1 MKKRRFVSTI
11 ALTAVL
17 ALMAGCGKQ
26 EPVTTAAAAATTA
39 APAVVEEAKPEE
51 PSYDTSAIISKY
63 LRGLRDRNIL
73 EGAKNIDLLAKSEST
88 KHVVK
93 NITVDDSAVDMTK
106 PGKYTARYIVTVDL
120 DNLEK
125 AEAYLAEHPEAMT
138 PVKAEPEKD
147 AADKAQAPAAKTEK
161 TETAD
166 DTAAAEVKDDAETAP
181 AVDDT
186 AEPETGH
193 TEEPG
198 ETVETEAQTPD
209 KDTEKKEDEA
219 PAVAP
224 ADKEDPEGAPLP
236 VIPDSVFEEDKPQTA
251 DADKPAEP
259 AVAEENTVPAEENTT
274 PVEENAVPAEENTA
288 PAEEN
293 TVPEGNTGADKD
305 AAGQTVTDAGQTEEA
320 VPADTEN
327 GQTSG
332 DPKQAGNTVDV
343 IIEKEVDVVTPDEA
357 VKIIEDGGEVWTD
370 NSQPVTV
377 EEIKNPEEKPAEEVK
392 PEETKPTE
400 ETSKPEAKT
409 DQGNNTEN
417 NNDPEPEP
425 SHTSHSNDN
434 DDEDA
439 PAPQHVHNWVT
450 EKIYHEEKGH
460 YETETVQTGTRTV
473 VDEEA
478 WDEPIYDTAC
488 VCNVCG
494 YTCYDDDEIAD
505 HMVDEHDADGS
516 WYTTEKQVGTEHH
529 NAVTHEE
536 PVYEER
542 EHWVVDQDAWTETR
556 TYCSGCGAEK

>member
-51 PSYDTSAIISKY
+51 PSYDASAIISKY

-147 AADKAQAPAAKTEK
+147 AADKAQTPAAKTEK
-161 TETAD
+161 TETTD

-181 AVDDT
+181 AADDT
-186 AEPETGH
+186 AEPEADRA
-193 TEEPG
+193 EETG
-198 ETVETEAQTPD
+198 ETVETGAQAPD
-209 KDTEKKEDEA
+209 KDAEKKEDEA
-219 PAVAP
+219 PAVVP

-236 VIPDSVFEEDKPQTA
+236 VIPDSVFEDDKTA
-251 DADKPAEP
+251 AETENTEAPAEP
-259 AVAEENTVPAEENTT
+259 AAEEHTEDAIP
-274 PVEENAVPAEENTA
+274 EENTA
-288 PAEEN
+288 PAED
-293 TVPEGNTGADKD
+293 TGADKD
-305 AAGQTVTDAGQTEEA
+305 AAEQAGTDAGQTEET
-320 VPADTEN
+320 VPADAGN

-343 IIEKEVDVVTPDEA
+343 ISEKEVDVVTPDEA

-370 NSQPVTV
+370 NSQPATV

-392 PEETKPTE
+392 PEETKPVE
-400 ETSKPEAKT
+400 ETPKPEVKE
-409 DQGNNTEN
+409 DRDNDNTE
-417 NNDPEPEP
+417 DDRDPEP
-425 SHTSHSNDN
+425 SHTSYSD
-434 DDEDA
+434 DDEKDT
-439 PAPQHVHNWVT
+439 PAPQHTHNWVT
-450 EKIYHEEKGH
+450 EEIYHEEKGH

-478 WDEPIYDTAC
+478 WDEPQYDDARI
-488 VCNVCG
+488 CNVCG
-494 YTCYDDDEIAD
+494 YTCYDDEEISD
-505 HMVDEHDADGS
+505 HMAFEHDADGS
-516 WYTTEKQVGTEHH
+516 WYVTERQVGSKHH
-529 NAVTHEE
+529 DAVTHEE

-542 EHWVVDQDAWTETR
+542 EYWVVDQDAWTETR

>member
-1 MKKRRFVSTI
+1 MKKKRFVSTI
-11 ALTAVL
+11 ALAAVMTI
-17 ALMAGCGKQ
+17 MAGCGKQ

-39 APAVVEEAKPEE
+39 APAIVEEAKPEE
-51 PSYDTSAIISKY
+51 PSYDTSAIIGKY

-73 EGAKNIDLLAKSEST
+73 EGAKNIDLLAKSESM

-93 NITVDDSAVDMTK
+93 NVTVDDSAVDMTK

-147 AADKAQAPAAKTEK
+147 AADKAQTPEAKTEK
-161 TETAD
+161 TEATD
-166 DTAAAEVKDDAETAP
+166 DTAAAEVKDDAETPP
-181 AVDDT
+181 AADDT
-186 AEPETGH
+186 AELEADR
-193 TEEPG
+193 TEETG
-198 ETVETEAQTPD
+198 ETVETETQAPD
-209 KDTEKKEDEA
+209 KDAEKKEDEA
-219 PAVAP
+219 PAVVP

-236 VIPDSVFEEDKPQTA
+236 VIPDSVFEEDKPQTT

-259 AVAEENTVPAEENTT
+259 AAAEENTVPAEENAT
-274 PVEENAVPAEENTA
+274 PAEENAA

-293 TVPEGNTGADKD
+293 TTPAEENAVPEGNPDADKD
-305 AAGQTVTDAGQTEEA
+305 AAEQTVTDAGQAEETA
-320 VPADTEN
+320 PADTEN
-327 GQTSG
+327 GQASG
-332 DPKQAGNTVDV
+332 DPKQAENTVDV

-370 NSQPVTV
+370 NSQPATV

-392 PEETKPTE
+392 PEETKPAE
-400 ETSKPEAKT
+400 EAAKPETT
-409 DQGNNTEN
+409 DQNDNTK
-417 NNDPEPEP
+417 NNDDRDHEP
-425 SHTSHSNDN
+425 SHTSYSD
-434 DDEDA
+434 DDENDT
-439 PAPQHVHNWVT
+439 PAPQHTHNWVT
-450 EKIYHEEKGH
+450 EEIYHEEKGH
-460 YETETVQTGTRTV
+460 YETETVQTGTKTV

-478 WDEPIYDTAC
+478 WDEPVYKGIC

-494 YTCYDDDEIAD
+494 YTCYDDEEISD
-505 HMVDEHDADGS
+505 HMAFEHDFDGS
-516 WYTTEKQVGTEHH
+516 WYNDSVQVGTEHH
-529 NAVTHEE
+529 DAVTHEE

>member
-17 ALMAGCGKQ
+17 ALMAGCGKT
-26 EPVTTAAAAATTA
+26 EPTVTATAATTA
-39 APAVVEEAKPEE
+39 VPAAVTEESKPEE
-51 PSYDTSAIISKY
+51 PSYDASAIIGKY

-73 EGAKNIDLLAKSEST
+73 EGAKNINLLAKSEST

-106 PGKYTARYIVTVDL
+106 PGKYTAKYIVTVDL

-138 PVKAEPEKD
+138 PVKTEPEKD
-147 AADKAQAPAAKTEK
+147 AADKAQTPAAKTEK

-166 DTAAAEVKDDAETAP
+166 DTTAAEVKDGAETAP

-186 AEPETGH
+186 TEPEADR
-193 TEEPG
+193 TEETG

-209 KDTEKKEDEA
+209 KDTEKKKDEA
-219 PAVAP
+219 PAVVP

-259 AVAEENTVPAEENTT
+259 AAAEENTVPAEENTV
-274 PVEENAVPAEENTA
+274 PAEENAVP
-288 PAEEN
+288 
-293 TVPEGNTGADKD
+293 EGTPGADKD
-305 AAGQTVTDAGQTEEA
+305 AAGQAGTDAGQAEET
-320 VPADTEN
+320 VPADAGN

-370 NSQPVTV
+370 DSQPATV

-392 PEETKPTE
+392 PEETKPAE
-400 ETSKPEAKT
+400 ETSKPETT
-409 DQGNNTEN
+409 DQSDNTK
-417 NNDPEPEP
+417 NNDDSDPEP
-425 SHTSHSNDN
+425 SHTSHSYDN
-434 DDEDA
+434 DDEDT

-478 WDEPIYDTAC
+478 WDEPIYEARL

-494 YTCYDDDEIAD
+494 YTSDDDNEMIE
-505 HMVDEHDADGS
+505 HMVDEHEADGS
-516 WYTTEKQVGTEHH
+516 WYNDPVQVGTKHH
-529 NAVTHEE
+529 DAVTHEE

-556 TYCSGCGAEK
+556 TYCSGCGAEQ

>member
-39 APAVVEEAKPEE
+39 APAAVTEEAKPEE
-51 PSYDTSAIISKY
+51 PSYDASAIIGKY

-147 AADKAQAPAAKTEK
+147 AADKAQTPAAEK
-161 TETAD
+161 TEAAD
-166 DTAAAEVKDDAETAP
+166 DTAAAEVKDDAETVP
-181 AVDDT
+181 A
-186 AEPETGH
+186 AEDPAKPEADR
-193 TEEPG
+193 TEETE
-198 ETVETEAQTPD
+198 ETVETEAQAPD

-219 PAVAP
+219 PAVVP

-236 VIPDSVFEEDKPQTA
+236 VIPDSVFEEDKPQTT

-259 AVAEENTVPAEENTT
+259 AAAEENTVPTEENTVPAEEN
-274 PVEENAVPAEENTA
+274 AVPADENTA
-288 PAEEN
+288 SAEEN
-293 TVPEGNTGADKD
+293 VVPEESTSADKD
-305 AAGQTVTDAGQTEEA
+305 AVEQAGTDAGQAEETM
-320 VPADTEN
+320 PAGTEN
-327 GQTSG
+327 GQASG

-370 NSQPVTV
+370 NSQPATV

-392 PEETKPTE
+392 PKETKPAE

-409 DQGNNTEN
+409 DQSDNTED
-417 NNDPEPEP
+417 NDDPAPAP
-425 SHTSHSNDN
+425 SHTSHSDDN
-434 DDEDA
+434 DDEDT

-460 YETETVQTGTRTV
+460 YETETVQTGTKTV

-478 WDEPIYDTAC
+478 WDEPVYDTAC

-505 HMVDEHDADGS
+505 HMVDEHEADGS
-516 WYTTEKQVGTEHH
+516 WYTTEKQVGSKHH
-529 NAVTHEE
+529 DAVIHEE

-556 TYCSGCGAEK
+556 TYCSECGAEQ

>member
-1 MKKRRFVSTI
+1 MKKKRFVSTI

-26 EPVTTAAAAATTA
+26 EPVTTAAATATTA
-39 APAVVEEAKPEE
+39 APAAVTEEAKPEE
-51 PSYDTSAIISKY
+51 PSYDASAIIGKY

-73 EGAKNIDLLAKSEST
+73 EGAKNIDLLAKSESM

-93 NITVDDSAVDMTK
+93 NVAVDDSAVDMTK

-147 AADKAQAPAAKTEK
+147 AADKAQTPAAKTEK
-161 TETAD
+161 TETTD
-166 DTAAAEVKDDAETAP
+166 DTAAAEVKDDAETAS
-181 AVDDT
+181 AAEDT

-193 TEEPG
+193 TEETG
-198 ETVETEAQTPD
+198 ETVETEAQAPD

-236 VIPDSVFEEDKPQTA
+236 VIPDSVFEDDKTA
-251 DADKPAEP
+251 AETTGTENPAEP
-259 AVAEENTVPAEENTT
+259 AAEEHTEDAVTEENTVPAED
-274 PVEENAVPAEENTA
+274 
-288 PAEEN
+288 
-293 TVPEGNTGADKD
+293 TGADKD
-305 AAGQTVTDAGQTEEA
+305 TAEQTGTDADKTEEA
-320 VPADTEN
+320 EPVDAGN
-327 GQTSG
+327 GQVSG
-332 DPKQAGNTVDV
+332 DPTQAGNVVDV

-370 NSQPVTV
+370 NSQPATV

-392 PEETKPTE
+392 PEETKPAETKPAE
-400 ETSKPEAKT
+400 ETPKPEVKE
-409 DQGNNTEN
+409 DRDNDNTE
-417 NNDPEPEP
+417 DDRDPEP
-425 SHTSHSNDN
+425 SHTSYSD
-434 DDEDA
+434 DDEKDT
-439 PAPQHVHNWVT
+439 PAPQHTHNWVT
-450 EKIYHEEKGH
+450 EEIYHEEKGH

-478 WDEPIYDTAC
+478 WDEPVYEARL

-494 YTCYDDDEIAD
+494 YVSDNTEEMSD
-505 HMVDEHDADGS
+505 HMAFEHDFDGS
-516 WYTTEKQVGTEHH
+516 WYNDPVQVGTKHH
-529 NAVTHEE
+529 DAVTHEE
-536 PVYEER
+536 PIYEER
-542 EHWVVDQDAWTETR
+542 EHWVVDQEAWTETR
-556 TYCSGCGAEK
+556 TYCSECGAEK

>member
-39 APAVVEEAKPEE
+39 APAIVEEAKPEE

-138 PVKAEPEKD
+138 PVKAKPEKD
-147 AADKAQAPAAKTEK
+147 TADKAQTPAAEK

-181 AVDDT
+181 A
-186 AEPETGH
+186 AEDPAKPEANH
-193 TEEPG
+193 TEETG
-198 ETVETEAQTPD
+198 ETVETEAQAPD
-209 KDTEKKEDEA
+209 KDTEKKEDET
-219 PAVAP
+219 PAVVP

-236 VIPDSVFEEDKPQTA
+236 VIPDSVFEEDKPQTT

-259 AVAEENTVPAEENTT
+259 AAAGENTVPAEEN
-274 PVEENAVPAEENTA
+274 AAPAEENAA

-293 TVPEGNTGADKD
+293 TVPEENTGADKD
-305 AAGQTVTDAGQTEEA
+305 AAGQAGTDAGQAEET

-327 GQTSG
+327 GQASG
-332 DPKQAGNTVDV
+332 DPEQAGNTVNV

-370 NSQPVTV
+370 NSQPATV

-392 PEETKPTE
+392 PEETKPAE
-400 ETSKPEAKT
+400 ETSKPETT
-409 DQGNNTEN
+409 DQSDNTES

-425 SHTSHSNDN
+425 SRTSHSDDN
-434 DDEDA
+434 DDEDT

-450 EKIYHEEKGH
+450 EEIYHEEKGH

-478 WDEPIYDTAC
+478 WDEPIYEARL

-494 YTCYDDDEIAD
+494 YVSDNTEEISD
-505 HMVDEHDADGS
+505 HMAFEHDFEGS
-516 WYTTEKQVGTEHH
+516 WYNDPVQVGSKHH
-529 NAVTHEE
+529 DAVTHEE

-542 EHWVVDQDAWTETR
+542 EYWVVDQDAWTETR
-556 TYCSGCGAEK
+556 TYCSGCGAEQ

>member
-1 MKKRRFVSTI
+1 MKKKRFVSTI
-11 ALTAVL
+11 ALAAVMTI
-17 ALMAGCGKQ
+17 MAGCGKQ
-26 EPVTTAAAAATTA
+26 EPAAAAPVAATTA
-39 APAVVEEAKPEE
+39 APAIVEEAKPEE

-93 NITVDDSAVDMTK
+93 NVAVDDSAVDMTK
-106 PGKYTARYIVTVDL
+106 PGKYTARYVVTVDL

-147 AADKAQAPAAKTEK
+147 AADKAQTPEAKTEK
-161 TETAD
+161 TEATD

-181 AVDDT
+181 AAEDV

-193 TEEPG
+193 TEETG
-198 ETVETEAQTPD
+198 ETVETEAQAPD

-219 PAVAP
+219 PAVVP

-236 VIPDSVFEEDKPQTA
+236 VIPDSVFEEDKPQTT

-259 AVAEENTVPAEENTT
+259 AAAEENTVPAEENAT
-274 PVEENAVPAEENTA
+274 PAEENAVPAKENTA

-293 TVPEGNTGADKD
+293 VVPEGNAGVDKD
-305 AAGQTVTDAGQTEEA
+305 AAGQTGTDAGQAEET

-332 DPKQAGNTVDV
+332 DPKQAGNAVDV

-370 NSQPVTV
+370 NSQPATV
-377 EEIKNPEEKPAEEVK
+377 EEIKNPKEKPAEEVK
-392 PEETKPTE
+392 PEETKPAE
-400 ETSKPEAKT
+400 ETSKPEVKD
-409 DQGNNTEN
+409 DQDNDNTE
-417 NNDPEPEP
+417 DDRDSEP
-425 SHTSHSNDN
+425 SHTSHSD
-434 DDEDA
+434 DDEDT
-439 PAPQHVHNWVT
+439 PAPQHTHNWVT
-450 EKIYHEEKGH
+450 EEIYHEEKGH

-478 WDEPIYDTAC
+478 WDEPEYKGIC

-494 YTCYDDDEIAD
+494 YTCYDDNEMIE
-505 HMVDEHDADGS
+505 HMVDEHEADGS
-516 WYTTEKQVGTEHH
+516 WYNDSVQVGTKHH
-529 NAVTHEE
+529 DAVTHEE

-556 TYCSGCGAEK
+556 TYCSECGAEK

>member
-39 APAVVEEAKPEE
+39 APAVVKEAKPEE

-106 PGKYTARYIVTVDL
+106 PGKYTARYVVTVDL

-138 PVKAEPEKD
+138 TVKAEPEKD
-147 AADKAQAPAAKTEK
+147 AADKAQTPAAEK

-181 AVDDT
+181 AAEDT
-186 AEPETGH
+186 VEPETDR
-193 TEEPG
+193 TEETG
-198 ETVETEAQTPD
+198 ETIETEAQAPD
-209 KDTEKKEDEA
+209 KDTEKKEDET
-219 PAVAP
+219 PAAAP

-236 VIPDSVFEEDKPQTA
+236 VIPDSVFEEDKPQTT

-259 AVAEENTVPAEENTT
+259 AAAEENTVPAEENAT
-274 PVEENAVPAEENTA
+274 PAEENAVPAKENTA

-293 TVPEGNTGADKD
+293 TVPEENTGADKD
-305 AAGQTVTDAGQTEEA
+305 AAGQAGTDAGQAEEA
-320 VPADTEN
+320 EPADTEN
-327 GQTSG
+327 GQVSG
-332 DPKQAGNTVDV
+332 DPTQAGNVVDI

-370 NSQPVTV
+370 NSQPATV

-392 PEETKPTE
+392 PEETKPAE
-400 ETSKPEAKT
+400 EAAKPETT
-409 DQGNNTEN
+409 DQNDNTK
-417 NNDPEPEP
+417 NNDNSEPEP
-425 SHTSHSNDN
+425 SHTSHSDDN
-434 DDEDA
+434 ADEDT

-478 WDEPIYDTAC
+478 WDEPIYEARL

-494 YTCYDDDEIAD
+494 YVSDDSWDMGE
-505 HMVDEHDADGS
+505 HMVDEHEADGS
-516 WYTTEKQVGTEHH
+516 WYNDPVQVGTKHH
-529 NAVTHEE
+529 DAVTHEE

-556 TYCSGCGAEK
+556 TYCSECGAEQ

>member
-11 ALTAVL
+11 ALAAVMTI
-17 ALMAGCGKQ
+17 MAGCGKQ
-26 EPVTTAAAAATTA
+26 EPAAAAPVAATTA
-39 APAVVEEAKPEE
+39 APAIVEEAKPEE
-51 PSYDTSAIISKY
+51 PSYDTSAIIGKY

-73 EGAKNIDLLAKSEST
+73 EGAKNIDLLAKSESM

-93 NITVDDSAVDMTK
+93 NVTVDDSAVDTTK

-147 AADKAQAPAAKTEK
+147 AADKAQTPAAEK

-181 AVDDT
+181 AAEDT
-186 AEPETGH
+186 AEPETGR
-193 TEEPG
+193 TEEAG
-198 ETVETEAQTPD
+198 ETVETEVQAPD

-219 PAVAP
+219 PAVVT

-236 VIPDSVFEEDKPQTA
+236 VIPDSVFEEDKPQTT
-251 DADKPAEP
+251 DTDKPAEP
-259 AVAEENTVPAEENTT
+259 AAA
-274 PVEENAVPAEENTA
+274 EENAVPADENTAPAKENTA

-293 TVPEGNTGADKD
+293 TTPAEENAVPEENTGADKD
-305 AAGQTVTDAGQTEEA
+305 AAGQAGTDAGQAEETA
-320 VPADTEN
+320 PADTEN
-327 GQTSG
+327 GQASG
-332 DPKQAGNTVDV
+332 DPEQAGNTVDV

-370 NSQPVTV
+370 NSQPATV

-392 PEETKPTE
+392 PEETKPAEKTP
-400 ETSKPEAKT
+400 KPETT
-409 DQGNNTEN
+409 DQSDNTK
-417 NNDPEPEP
+417 NNDDSEPEP
-425 SHTSHSNDN
+425 SHTSHSDDN
-434 DDEDA
+434 DDEDT
-439 PAPQHVHNWVT
+439 PTPQHVHNWVT
-450 EKIYHEEKGH
+450 EEIYHEEKGH

-478 WDEPIYDTAC
+478 WDEPQYDDARI
-488 VCNVCG
+488 CNVCG
-494 YTCYDDDEIAD
+494 YTCYDDWEIAE
-505 HMVDEHDADGS
+505 HMANEHDADGS
-516 WYTTEKQVGTEHH
+516 WYVTERQVGSKHH
-529 NAVTHEE
+529 DAVTHEE

-542 EHWVVDQDAWTETR
+542 EHWVVDQDAWTETH
-556 TYCSGCGAEK
+556 TYCSGCGAEQ

>member
-17 ALMAGCGKQ
+17 ALMAGCGKT
-26 EPVTTAAAAATTA
+26 EPTVTATAATTA
-39 APAVVEEAKPEE
+39 APAAVTEEAKPEE

-147 AADKAQAPAAKTEK
+147 AADKAQAPAAEK

-166 DTAAAEVKDDAETAP
+166 DTAAAEVKDNAETAP

-186 AEPETGH
+186 AEPEAGR
-193 TEEPG
+193 TEETG
-198 ETVETEAQTPD
+198 ETVETEAQAPD

-219 PAVAP
+219 PAVVP

-236 VIPDSVFEEDKPQTA
+236 VIPDSVFEEDKPQTT

-259 AVAEENTVPAEENTT
+259 AAAEENTVPTEENTVPAEEN
-274 PVEENAVPAEENTA
+274 AVPADENTASAEENVVPEENTG
-288 PAEEN
+288 
-293 TVPEGNTGADKD
+293 TDKD
-305 AAGQTVTDAGQTEEA
+305 AAEQASTDADQTEETA
-320 VPADTEN
+320 PADAGN
-327 GQTSG
+327 GQASG

-370 NSQPVTV
+370 NSQPATV

-392 PEETKPTE
+392 PEETKPAE
-400 ETSKPEAKT
+400 EAAKPETT
-409 DQGNNTEN
+409 DQNDNTK
-417 NNDPEPEP
+417 NNDDSDSEPEP
-425 SHTSHSNDN
+425 SHTSHSDDN
-434 DDEDA
+434 DDEDT

-460 YETETVQTGTRTV
+460 YETETVQTGTKTV

-478 WDEPIYDTAC
+478 WDEPQYDDARI
-488 VCNVCG
+488 CNVCG
-494 YTCYDDDEIAD
+494 YTCYDDDEMIE
-505 HMVDEHDADGS
+505 HMGDEHEADGS
-516 WYTTEKQVGTEHH
+516 WYVVEKQVGSKHH
-529 NAVTHEE
+529 DAVTHEE

-542 EHWVVDQDAWTETR
+542 ERWVVDQDAWTETR

>member
-1 MKKRRFVSTI
+1 MKKKRFVSTI
-11 ALTAVL
+11 ALAAVL

-39 APAVVEEAKPEE
+39 APAAVTEEAKPEE

-73 EGAKNIDLLAKSEST
+73 EGAKNIDLLAKSESM

-93 NITVDDSAVDMTK
+93 NVAVDDSAVDMTK

-138 PVKAEPEKD
+138 PVKAKPEKD
-147 AADKAQAPAAKTEK
+147 AIDKAQTPAAEK

-181 AVDDT
+181 AAEDT
-186 AEPETGH
+186 AEPETGR
-193 TEEPG
+193 TEEAG
-198 ETVETEAQTPD
+198 ETVETEAQAPD

-259 AVAEENTVPAEENTT
+259 AAAEENTVPAEENATSA
-274 PVEENAVPAEENTA
+274 EENAVPAEENTA

-293 TVPEGNTGADKD
+293 TVPEGNPGADKD
-305 AAGQTVTDAGQTEEA
+305 AAGQAGTDAGQAEET
-320 VPADTEN
+320 VPAGTEN
-327 GQTSG
+327 GQASG
-332 DPKQAGNTVDV
+332 DPEQARNTVDV

-370 NSQPVTV
+370 NSQPATV

-392 PEETKPTE
+392 PEETKPAE
-400 ETSKPEAKT
+400 EAAKPETT
-409 DQGNNTEN
+409 DQSDNTK
-417 NNDPEPEP
+417 NNDDSEPEP
-425 SHTSHSNDN
+425 SHTSHSDDN
-434 DDEDA
+434 DDEDT

-478 WDEPIYDTAC
+478 WDEPIYEGRL

-494 YTCYDDDEIAD
+494 YTSDDDWEMAE
-505 HMVDEHDADGS
+505 HMADEHDADGS
-516 WYTTEKQVGTEHH
+516 WYNDPVQVGTKHH
-529 NAVTHEE
+529 DAVTHEE

-556 TYCSGCGAEK
+556 TYCSECGAEK

>member
-17 ALMAGCGKQ
+17 ALMAGCGKT
-26 EPVTTAAAAATTA
+26 EPTVTATAATTA
-39 APAVVEEAKPEE
+39 APAAVTEEAKPEE
-51 PSYDTSAIISKY
+51 PSYDASAIISKY

-73 EGAKNIDLLAKSEST
+73 EGSKNIDLLAKSEST

-106 PGKYTARYIVTVDL
+106 PGKYTAKYIVTVDL

-138 PVKAEPEKD
+138 PVKTEPEKD
-147 AADKAQAPAAKTEK
+147 AADKVQTPAAEK
-161 TETAD
+161 TETTD
-166 DTAAAEVKDDAETAP
+166 DTAAAEVKNGAETAP
-181 AVDDT
+181 TAEDT
-186 AEPETGH
+186 AEPETDR
-193 TEEPG
+193 TEETE

-209 KDTEKKEDEA
+209 KDTEKKEDKA
-219 PAVAP
+219 PAVVP
-224 ADKEDPEGAPLP
+224 TDKEDPEGAPLP
-236 VIPDSVFEEDKPQTA
+236 VIPDSVFEEDKPQTT

-259 AVAEENTVPAEENTT
+259 AAAEENTVPAEENAA
-274 PVEENAVPAEENTA
+274 PAEENSAPAEENTA
-288 PAEEN
+288 SAEEN
-293 TVPEGNTGADKD
+293 VVPEENNGADKD
-305 AAGQTVTDAGQTEEA
+305 AAEQAGTDAGQAEDT
-320 VPADTEN
+320 VPADAGN

-332 DPKQAGNTVDV
+332 DPEQAGNTVDV

-370 NSQPVTV
+370 NSQPATV
-377 EEIKNPEEKPAEEVK
+377 EEIKNPEETKPAEEVK
-392 PEETKPTE
+392 PEETKPAE
-400 ETSKPEAKT
+400 ETPKPEAKT
-409 DQGNNTEN
+409 DQDDNTED
-417 NNDPEPEP
+417 NNDPEPTP
-425 SHTSHSNDN
+425 SHTSHSDDN
-434 DDEDA
+434 DDEDT

-460 YETETVQTGTRTV
+460 YETETVQTGTKTV

-478 WDEPIYDTAC
+478 WDEPIYEARL

-494 YTCYDDDEIAD
+494 YVSDNTDDMID
-505 HMVDEHDADGS
+505 HMAFEHDADGS
-516 WYTTEKQVGTEHH
+516 WYNDPVEVGSKHH
-529 NAVTHEE
+529 DAVTHEE

>member
-17 ALMAGCGKQ
+17 ALMAGCGKT
-26 EPVTTAAAAATTA
+26 EPTVTATAATTA
-39 APAVVEEAKPEE
+39 APAAVTEEAKPEE
-51 PSYDTSAIISKY
+51 PSYDASAIISKY

-147 AADKAQAPAAKTEK
+147 AADKAQPPAAEK
-161 TETAD
+161 TETTD
-166 DTAAAEVKDDAETAP
+166 DTVAAEVKDDAETAP
-181 AVDDT
+181 AVEDP
-186 AEPETGH
+186 AKPEANR
-193 TEEPG
+193 TEEAG

-236 VIPDSVFEEDKPQTA
+236 VIPDSVFEEDKPQTT

-259 AVAEENTVPAEENTT
+259 AAAEENTVPTEENTVPAEEN
-274 PVEENAVPAEENTA
+274 AVPADENTA
-288 PAEEN
+288 SAEEN
-293 TVPEGNTGADKD
+293 VVPEENNGVDKD
-305 AAGQTVTDAGQTEEA
+305 AAGQAGTDAGQAEET
-320 VPADTEN
+320 VPTDTEN
-327 GQTSG
+327 GQASG
-332 DPKQAGNTVDV
+332 DPEQAGNTVDV

-370 NSQPVTV
+370 NSQPATV

-392 PEETKPTE
+392 PEETKPAE
-400 ETSKPEAKT
+400 ETSKPETT
-409 DQGNNTEN
+409 DQNDNTK
-417 NNDPEPEP
+417 NNDDSEPEP
-425 SHTSHSNDN
+425 SHTSHSDDN
-434 DDEDA
+434 DDEDT

-450 EKIYHEEKGH
+450 EEIYHEEKGH

-478 WDEPIYDTAC
+478 WDEPEYKGIC

-494 YTCYDDDEIAD
+494 YTCYDDNEMIE
-505 HMVDEHDADGS
+505 HMVDEHEADGS
-516 WYTTEKQVGTEHH
+516 WYNDSVQVGTKHH
-529 NAVTHEE
+529 DAVTHEE

-556 TYCSGCGAEK
+556 TYCSGCGAEQ